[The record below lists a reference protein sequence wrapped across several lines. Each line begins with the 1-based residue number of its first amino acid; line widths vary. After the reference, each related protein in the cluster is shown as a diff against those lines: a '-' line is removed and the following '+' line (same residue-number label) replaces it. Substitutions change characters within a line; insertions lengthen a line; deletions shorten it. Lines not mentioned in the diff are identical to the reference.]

1 MNLESYLS
9 HESVLV
15 KCKLL
20 NEREPVL
27 VRLPVTLS
35 NALRKSLILSVLQRE
50 EDWSHT
56 ALPFFPFQL
65 SLLGRLLVLG
75 RN

>member
-15 KCKLL
+15 KCQLL
-20 NEREPVL
+20 NEHEPVL
-27 VRLPVTLS
+27 LLLPVTLS
-35 NALRKSLILSVLQRE
+35 NPLRQALIPSVLQRE
-50 EDWSHT
+50 EAWSHT

>member
-9 HESVLV
+9 HESVPV
-15 KCKLL
+15 KCQLL

-27 VRLPVTLS
+27 LLLPATLS
-35 NALRKSLILSVLQRE
+35 NPLRQALIPSVLQRDE
-50 EDWSHT
+50 AWSHT

>member
-1 MNLESYLS
+1 MNLEADLS

-15 KCKLL
+15 KCQLL

-27 VRLPVTLS
+27 FLPGTLS
-35 NALRKSLILSVLQRE
+35 NPLRQALIPSVLLRE